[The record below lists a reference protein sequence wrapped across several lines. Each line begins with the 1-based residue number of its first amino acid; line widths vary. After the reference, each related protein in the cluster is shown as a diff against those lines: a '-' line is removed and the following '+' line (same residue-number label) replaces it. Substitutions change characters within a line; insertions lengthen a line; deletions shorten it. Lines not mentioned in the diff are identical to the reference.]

1 MPVVAILNQKG
12 GSGKTTLAVN
22 LADALSAQGNH
33 VLLLD
38 ADPQGSSRAWWG
50 MRSGGR
56 GVLEVKEA
64 PRQRFVAQ
72 VRHLATAWPEPSSNT
87 GAGHGLPWIIID
99 GPPGLVAD
107 SADAI
112 RTADVVLIPSKPGPY
127 DVWGAGEMAA
137 AITASQVANNGQPV
151 AAFVVMADKPRTML
165 GRHTIE
171 SLAAYGLPVLRTR
184 TTDRVAYPTS
194 AIQGETV
201 VNGTD
206 RTASNEMMMLASE
219 VEEMLTW

>member
-1 MPVVAILNQKG
+1 MPVLAILNQKG

-22 LADALSAQGNH
+22 LADALCAQGNH

-38 ADPQGSSRAWWG
+38 ADPQGSARAWWA

-56 GVLEVKEA
+56 ADLEVRKA
-64 PRQRFVAQ
+64 PRQRFVAE
-72 VRHLATAWPEPSSNT
+72 VRRLATTWPELSSNT
-87 GAGHGLPWIIID
+87 GAGHGQPWIIID

-112 RTADVVLIPSKPGPY
+112 RAADAVVIPSKPGPY

-137 AITASQVANNGQPV
+137 AITSSQSANKGQPV

-165 GRHTIE
+165 GRHITE
-171 SLAAYGLPVLRTR
+171 SLAAYGLPVLRSR
-184 TTDRVAYPTS
+184 TSDRVAYPMS

-206 RTASNEMMMLASE
+206 RAASTEMLMLASE
-219 VEEMLTW
+219 VGEMLTW